1 MSKYI
6 RYTCNRKNEPVLKKD
21 CERCPEYNPCAKDGK
36 WCFIGALVAEHDPA
50 CAEASTP
57 SAENVAAPVMRDLST
72 ITINLGNGMKVDVLR
87 EDIKRTLEREFYNSV
102 GLLNG
107 A

>member
-21 CERCPEYNPCAKDGK
+21 CKRCPEYNPCAKDGK
-36 WCFIGALVAEHDPA
+36 WCFVGALVAEHDPV
-50 CAEASTP
+50 CAEASPP
-57 SAENVAAPVMRDLST
+57 SAENAAALVMRDLST
-72 ITINLGNGMKVDVLR
+72 ITINLLR

>member
-21 CERCPEYNPCAKDGK
+21 CKRCPEYNPCAKDGK
-36 WCFIGALVAEHDPA
+36 WCVVGALVAEHDPV

-57 SAENVAAPVMRDLST
+57 SAENAAAPVMRDLST
-72 ITINLGNGMKVDVLR
+72 ITINLLR

>member
-6 RYTCNRKNEPVLKKD
+6 RYTCNRKNEPVFEKD
-21 CERCPEYNPCAKDGK
+21 CKRCPEYNPCAKGGK
-36 WCFIGALVAEHDPA
+36 WCFIGALVAEHDPD
-50 CAEASTP
+50 CAEVSIDA
-57 SAENVAAPVMRDLST
+57 AKNAAAPVLRDMST
-72 ITINLGNGMKVDVLR
+72 VTVNLGNDLKVDVLR
-87 EDIKRTLEREFYNSV
+87 EDIKRALESEFYKSV